1 MKKSIASIA
10 SIATAAVLLASSA
23 VPVISSANATVDN
36 QSNRTVKTNSKANVE
51 SRATNSTK
59 VASTRVS
66 ASGCY
71 KRYLLPIT
79 KQTFKQNRR
88 KELNKSR
95 KKRNKQS

>member
-1 MKKSIASIA
+1 MKKSIA
-10 SIATAAVLLASSA
+10 SIATAAVLLAST
-23 VPVISSANATVDN
+23 VTPVVSSASATVDN
-36 QSNRTVKTNSKANVE
+36 QTNRTVKNGSTVNVE

-59 VASTRVS
+59 GSSTRVS
-66 ASGCY
+66 PSGRY

-95 KKRNKQS
+95 KNKQR